1 MENRWTS
8 QKMKE
13 DIKMAERRTL
23 TREET
28 DVLLE
33 ILQKRFE
40 SNMHR
45 HRTLEWEEVLERLLH
60 EEAYIG
66 SLFQMEATGGE
77 PDVMVFDDIAGE
89 VVFVDFAKESP
100 KGRRSLCYDTEALE
114 KRKENKPQNSAMGL
128 AKAMGIELLTEEE
141 YRKVQE
147 IEKLDLKTS
156 SWVKTPEKI
165 RKLGGAI
172 FCDRRYDAVFTYH
185 NGADSYYGS
194 RGFRGKLL
202 VMKT

>member
-1 MENRWTS
+1 
-8 QKMKE
+8 
-13 DIKMAERRTL
+13 MAERRTL
-23 TREET
+23 TIEET
-28 DVLLE
+28 DDLLE

-45 HRTLEWEEVLERLLH
+45 HRTLEWEEVLERLLL
-60 EEAYIG
+60 EEIYIR

-141 YRKVQE
+141 YRKAQE